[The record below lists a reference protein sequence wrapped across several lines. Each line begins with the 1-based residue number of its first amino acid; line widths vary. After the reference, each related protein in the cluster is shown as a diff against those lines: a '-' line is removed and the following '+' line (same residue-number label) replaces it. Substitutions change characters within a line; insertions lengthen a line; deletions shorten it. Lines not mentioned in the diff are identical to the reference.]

1 MYLKVLESIMLDR
14 AELFLS
20 ARARDQTAI
29 IISSI
34 TRWRARSQSDLWDL
48 SLASFDYESNTE
60 PFGIKITWSETSQVR
75 MFHQTLM

>member
-34 TRWRARSQSDLWDL
+34 TRWRARSQSDL
-48 SLASFDYESNTE
+48 
-60 PFGIKITWSETSQVR
+60 
-75 MFHQTLM
+75 